1 MCWNEP
7 VTKKCLLLS
16 LSITPRPP
24 QGVENIRLLHTNR
37 WHVTKG
43 DNRYSKEI
51 GITLSNIYVL
61 SVCISH
67 SVYTCKYAT
76 IVKDIVIVFKS
87 KEGVQVWIFIDRLV
101 SVICPNDEDRAL
113 WICLSRHAE
122 EIKDKNKQ
130 RRYGVFYFS

>member
-1 MCWNEP
+1 M
-7 VTKKCLLLS
+7 
-16 LSITPRPP
+16 
-24 QGVENIRLLHTNR
+24 
-37 WHVTKG
+37 TKG

-51 GITLSNIYVL
+51 GITLSNIIYVL

-113 WICLSRHAE
+113 
-122 EIKDKNKQ
+122 
-130 RRYGVFYFS
+130 

>member
-1 MCWNEP
+1 M
-7 VTKKCLLLS
+7 
-16 LSITPRPP
+16 
-24 QGVENIRLLHTNR
+24 
-37 WHVTKG
+37 TKG

-76 IVKDIVIVFKS
+76 IVKDIVIVFKL

-113 WICLSRHAE
+113 
-122 EIKDKNKQ
+122 
-130 RRYGVFYFS
+130 